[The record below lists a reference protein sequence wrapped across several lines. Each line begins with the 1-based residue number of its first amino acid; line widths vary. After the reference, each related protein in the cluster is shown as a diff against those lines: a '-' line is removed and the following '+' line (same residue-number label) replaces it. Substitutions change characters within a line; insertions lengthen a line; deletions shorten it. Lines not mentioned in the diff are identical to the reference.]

1 MIWFPLGMS
10 TVPALPVF
18 SGPSGG
24 GHKVVVGKKRWR
36 REILLRVAH
45 ANLIRVNEEGK
56 RKEIIDEFLKGMID
70 VLGERHILK
79 DAVCG
84 SERVMAGRICG
95 KCGVETCIGPG
106 LIAIFGW

>member
-24 GHKVVVGKKRWR
+24 GHKVVVGGWRFSSVPGKERR
-36 REILLRVAH
+36 REILLRVVH

-56 RKEIIDEFLKGMID
+56 RKEIIDEFLKGRID
-70 VLGERHILK
+70 VLGERHI
-79 DAVCG
+79 
-84 SERVMAGRICG
+84 
-95 KCGVETCIGPG
+95 
-106 LIAIFGW
+106 